1 MRVYTGLGWGGCA
14 AACGCAVMLGWMYG
28 YAWVQACGC
37 VGVRLCGGVA
47 EASVQLWVGGCAW
60 RMLYVGLWLCSEVCG
75 SGSAAVG
82 DAWLCVGIV

>member
-1 MRVYTGLGWGGCA
+1 M
-14 AACGCAVMLGWMYG
+14 
-28 YAWVQACGC
+28 
-37 VGVRLCGGVA
+37 CGGVA